1 MVYILR
7 KIFRDMASMSMNPY
21 EEQLYTVF
29 KTFDVDNEEA
39 LDRSSVLQLCDT
51 LQLEDRGAALVDTL
65 FERQSDRVTFAQFRN
80 GLLSVLGSETVSHP
94 EHSKSKECNH
104 VVQPNA
110 SLSPHSDDD
119 SSGREVAP
127 KFVFGSKKYGRRSRP
142 QRTASEESPRH
153 RVASESRLD
162 CARSRQRMRCKRS
175 ASAMESRDDSAVDDD
190 SADLDHDRRV
200 NRDRALALCR
210 GLHMHGVDRCL
221 VDRIFEASAAEE
233 LTVGEFF
240 DQLNSSLTTSIA
252 ASLDGL
258 STNESST
265 FKTDVV
271 SSDTVVEAWERAG
284 VERPK
289 RLLIEL
295 GFATA
300 ALRPF
305 ELERVLDEELRAL
318 AVPSDAATDARS
330 LLLLAAHALTRM
342 RLDSAWRLLDVAR
355 AERDKLRDDLAE
367 ANGRARMLAQDVDE
381 NHARIEAELKS
392 SLRQVEARHAEAVRV
407 AAAETAAERERAAA
421 AHVALEEEA
430 TRRAETEAKMRAEIA
445 CLRERI
451 DEVQER
457 LRAAEVRA
465 MQAEREQAKAQ
476 EVAREA
482 EERGVRLAE
491 REREAA
497 GELNARLHELR
508 SENQRLRDRN
518 DELCSALEVSSRC
531 AAVDAHIAPS
541 WRDEVAMNVPAK
553 LEECDLSLLPN
564 ERKPIDS
571 REIFAKLKVL
581 FKSIESFPTSV
592 RGGCRLCRS
601 VSETISSMQRIMQE
615 QSEEMLTPSLAS
627 NVCIKTDVALQT
639 EPNVNNAEDI
649 ELLKKDLI
657 DIKQKYEA
665 EKQNSSTVIK
675 ELESSLEQM
684 KVEYDKCEDYWTCKL
699 EDERE
704 AFAEEQRAGDERL
717 ADLVSKIADY
727 ERQFAPVAAHPH
739 GLPTIDEKCS
749 LELQF
754 TDLEEEFAKYRTEK
768 EVEITNKAE
777 EIKRLKAKVEELE
790 RRQPPADGASRG
802 ERRTRE
808 SPPERPLVLHCA
820 DSHDVATCARWRA
833 GAAAGARESG
843 ALRARAAR
851 AERAAQRLHARLA
864 AADLLVKDLYIEN
877 CRLAHL
883 PRLP

>member
-7 KIFRDMASMSMNPY
+7 KIFRDMASVSMNPY

-94 EHSKSKECNH
+94 EHSKSKECNS

-110 SLSPHSDDD
+110 SSSPHSDDD

-127 KFVFGSKKYGRRSRP
+127 KFIFGSKKYGRRSRP

-210 GLHMHGVDRCL
+210 GLHMHGVDHCL

-233 LTVGEFF
+233 ITVGEFF

-252 ASLDGL
+252 ASLDGIT
-258 STNESST
+258 TNDNPT

-295 GFATA
+295 GFTTS

-318 AVPSDAATDARS
+318 ATPTDAATDARS

-381 NHARIEAELKS
+381 NHARIEAELKA

-407 AAAETAAERERAAA
+407 AAAETAAERDRAAA
-421 AHVALEEEA
+421 AHIALEEEA
-430 TRRAETEAKMRAEIA
+430 NRRAETEAKMRAEIA

-457 LRAAEVRA
+457 LRAAEARA
-465 MQAEREQAKAQ
+465 IQAEREQAKSQ

-482 EERGVRLAE
+482 EERGMRLVE

-497 GELNARLHELR
+497 GELNARLHDLR
-508 SENQRLRDRN
+508 AENQRLRDRN
-518 DELCSALEVSSRC
+518 DELCSALEASARC

-541 WRDEVAMNVPAK
+541 WSDEVAMNVPAK
-553 LEECDLSLLPN
+553 FEDCNLSLLPT
-564 ERKPIDS
+564 ESKSIDS
-571 REIFAKLKVL
+571 REIFAKFKVL
-581 FKSIESFPTSV
+581 LKTIENLPTNIQD
-592 RGGCRLCRS
+592 GCPLCRS
-601 VSETISSMQRIMQE
+601 VSETISTMQRIVQE
-615 QSEEMLTPSLAS
+615 QSEEILRTSS
-627 NVCIKTDVALQT
+627 NVCCKTDVALQT
-639 EPNVNNAEDI
+639 ESNVNNAEDI
-649 ELLKKDLI
+649 ESLKKDLT
-657 DIKQKYEA
+657 DMKQKYET

-739 GLPTIDEKCS
+739 ALPTIDEKGS

-754 TDLEEEFAKYRTEK
+754 TDLEEEFAKYRKEK
-768 EVEITNKAE
+768 EIEITNKVE
-777 EIKRLKAKVEELE
+777 EIKRLKAKMEELE

-802 ERRTRE
+802 ERRARE
-808 SPPERPLVLHCA
+808 PPPERPLVLHCA
-820 DSHDVATCARWRA
+820 DSHDLAVRTASILT
-833 GAAAGARESG
+833 
-843 ALRARAAR
+843 LRIPVG
-851 AERAAQRLHARLA
+851 E
-864 AADLLVKDLYIEN
+864 
-877 CRLAHL
+877 
-883 PRLP
+883 

>member
-1 MVYILR
+1 MKSCTMYKITYVAR
-7 KIFRDMASMSMNPY
+7 K
-21 EEQLYTVF
+21 
-29 KTFDVDNEEA
+29 KK
-39 LDRSSVLQLCDT
+39 
-51 LQLEDRGAALVDTL
+51 LEDRGAALVDTL

-94 EHSKSKECNH
+94 EHSKSKECNS

-258 STNESST
+258 TANESST

-300 ALRPF
+300 ALRPI

-318 AVPSDAATDARS
+318 AVPADAATDARS

-421 AHVALEEEA
+421 AHAALEEEA
-430 TRRAETEAKMRAEIA
+430 NRRAETEAKMRTEIS

-465 MQAEREQAKAQ
+465 MQAEREQVKAQ
-476 EVAREA
+476 EMAREA
-482 EERGVRLAE
+482 EERGERLAE

-497 GELNARLHELR
+497 RELNARLHELR
-508 SENQRLRDRN
+508 CENQRLRDRN
-518 DELCSALEVSSRC
+518 DELCSALEVSSRS
-531 AAVDAHIAPS
+531 AAVDAHTAPS
-541 WRDEVAMNVPAK
+541 WRDEVAMNLPAK
-553 LEECDLSLLPN
+553 HEECDLSLIPN
-564 ERKPIDS
+564 ERKSDS

-581 FKSIESFPTSV
+581 FKSIENFPTSV
-592 RGGCRLCRS
+592 RGSCRMCRA
-601 VSETISSMQRIMQE
+601 VSETISTMQRLMQE
-615 QSEEMLTPSLAS
+615 QSEDMTRA
-627 NVCIKTDVALQT
+627 NVCVKTDVALQT
-639 EPNVNNAEDI
+639 ESNVNNAEEI
-649 ELLKKDLI
+649 ELLKKDLL

-727 ERQFAPVAAHPH
+727 ERQFAPVAPH

-754 TDLEEEFAKYRTEK
+754 TDLEEEFAKYRSEK
-768 EVEITNKAE
+768 EAEVTNKAE

-808 SPPERPLVLHCA
+808 TPPERPLVLHCA
-820 DSHDVATCARWRA
+820 DSHDVAVRKATCL
-833 GAAAGARESG
+833 SPYT
-843 ALRARAAR
+843 
-851 AERAAQRLHARLA
+851 
-864 AADLLVKDLYIEN
+864 YIM
-877 CRLAHL
+877 L
-883 PRLP
+883 